1 MIGHMDGEHDLND
14 PVRLLFAL
22 RALYRETVSASDPL
36 ERQDEW
42 EALMADVDSWFRWLD
57 ECS

>member
-1 MIGHMDGEHDLND
+1 MDGEHDLND

-42 EALMADVDSWFRWLD
+42 ETLIADIDSWFRWLD
-57 ECS
+57 EHS